1 MEPEKIRASAAV
13 SSFDSSVSHK
23 SLLPFTARIS
33 SGILSFAPLYA
44 HARCTHFSP
53 LVRRPE
59 VTAAAAGG
67 LGAPRSLP
75 ASPPPRCPLRA
86 APAPQARCGRR
97 GAGAPPNSAPENYS
111 TRRTAGRAAAC
122 RVTRP
127 RREWRGASGPPLPA
141 PAGWFRCAPPGLEG
155 LLRPFPAPRPL
166 APGGPKRPR
175 ARDVGGVTR
184 RAARPALP
192 ERRGCAPPSQG
203 GPRRGRPTCAACS
216 AAGPAGFTPG
226 TPAWLSGRTWGSW
239 EPSSAR

>member
-75 ASPPPRCPLRA
+75 ASPPPPMPPAGSPGPSGAVRKARCGCAAEFRSGELQYPADRGASSGVPGNASPPRMARRFGPSAPRAGRVVPVCAPRPGGA
-86 APAPQARCGRR
+86 APAFPR
-97 GAGAPPNSAPENYS
+97 SAS
-111 TRRTAGRAAAC
+111 LGAGRAEA
-122 RVTRP
+122 
-127 RREWRGASGPPLPA
+127 
-141 PAGWFRCAPPGLEG
+141 
-155 LLRPFPAPRPL
+155 
-166 APGGPKRPR
+166 
-175 ARDVGGVTR
+175 
-184 RAARPALP
+184 
-192 ERRGCAPPSQG
+192 
-203 GPRRGRPTCAACS
+203 
-216 AAGPAGFTPG
+216 AAGP
-226 TPAWLSGRTWGSW
+226 
-239 EPSSAR
+239 